1 MIPSGNITRSG
12 GRNAN
17 SDCCVAASD
26 HRTACAMGAWAS
38 HCGAVVY
45 VGALVVALI
54 IGLILIG
61 YQQIRARL
69 NDPELLERR
78 RVNRLIQ
85 RSNEAFKEPPP
96 KWQQREDD

>member
-1 MIPSGNITRSG
+1 MQTLIVVLLLVIIVLLAPWVLGLL
-12 GRNAN
+12 
-17 SDCCVAASD
+17 
-26 HRTACAMGAWAS
+26 TA
-38 HCGAVVY
+38 GAVVY

-78 RVNRLIQ
+78 RVSRLIQ
-85 RSNEAFKEPPP
+85 RSNEVFKEPPP
-96 KWQQREDD
+96 KWQQREND